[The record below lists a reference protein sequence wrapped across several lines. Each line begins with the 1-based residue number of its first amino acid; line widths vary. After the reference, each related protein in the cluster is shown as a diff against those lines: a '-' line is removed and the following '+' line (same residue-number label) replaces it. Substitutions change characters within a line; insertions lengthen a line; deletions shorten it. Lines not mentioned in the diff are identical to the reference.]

1 MFANEEEDSH
11 SQFMVIYLQGN
22 SVSEMN
28 QNRNRKPV
36 SQSKVIYGMY
46 ALLFISNEKLCRKCT
61 QM

>member
-28 QNRNRKPV
+28 QNLNRNPYRNQK
-36 SQSKVIYGMY
+36 
-46 ALLFISNEKLCRKCT
+46 
-61 QM
+61 